1 MQINLDEAKKILL
14 YIINNNKRLQ
24 DSGQFPV
31 SVSLCGGA
39 GVGKTSMIDNLA
51 KELDYNYV
59 KLNLSQI
66 SDPSDLVGWPC
77 KEHYACKGEECAWI
91 SSELINEYIKNGW
104 TISEETR
111 MGYAVP
117 MWLKQLDPTKGS
129 IVNLDDFSR
138 CTPAIAQAVM
148 EIICRQEYISWKLP
162 KYTTLVMT
170 ENPDNGDF
178 NVSSMDEALASRYMK
193 FDIKFDVQSWA
204 RWAENSKID
213 GRVINFL
220 LSYPEVMKENA
231 QHRHPVNARNYVMFG
246 NTISGID
253 DWEQSSNLAFIQQIA
268 SGAFLDDKDNIIGT
282 LFTTF
287 IANKLDKLVSP
298 EDMLMKPWS
307 TVKTQIKNCVYDDN
321 GNYRPD
327 VASVLHTRL
336 LNYSLYY
343 FEQKGAKTEVVQD
356 RLLELIDAPDEV
368 NAKGEKIG
376 CMLFSED
383 FLFDIIRTLMKKFPT
398 RTNKF
403 MLNKKIRSKVM

>member
-1 MQINLDEAKKILL
+1 MQINLDEAKNILL

-138 CTPAIAQAVM
+138 CTPAISQAVM

-193 FDIKFDVQSWA
+193 FDIKFDVQSWS
-204 RWAENSKID
+204 R
-213 GRVINFL
+213 
-220 LSYPEVMKENA
+220 
-231 QHRHPVNARNYVMFG
+231 
-246 NTISGID
+246 
-253 DWEQSSNLAFIQQIA
+253 
-268 SGAFLDDKDNIIGT
+268 
-282 LFTTF
+282 
-287 IANKLDKLVSP
+287 
-298 EDMLMKPWS
+298 
-307 TVKTQIKNCVYDDN
+307 
-321 GNYRPD
+321 
-327 VASVLHTRL
+327 
-336 LNYSLYY
+336 
-343 FEQKGAKTEVVQD
+343 
-356 RLLELIDAPDEV
+356 
-368 NAKGEKIG
+368 
-376 CMLFSED
+376 
-383 FLFDIIRTLMKKFPT
+383 
-398 RTNKF
+398 
-403 MLNKKIRSKVM
+403 